1 LAIEGCFVTTP
12 TSQPVEA
19 LHPVL
24 AAESLRKSFGAAPVL
39 IDLSLTLYSGE
50 VHAIIG
56 ENGAGKS
63 TLAKLLAGHEQPDHG
78 RVLLDGEPTRFSGPA
93 DAEHRGIVLVHQE
106 LLLAGQMTVAENLFL
121 GRERRRGPFL
131 DRTAMRI
138 STAQH
143 LARLG
148 CAIHSDMRVDR
159 LSIADRQMV
168 QITRALLIPHRAVI
182 FDEPTAV
189 LTPVETAALFRVI
202 AELKASGTGILFIS
216 HRLAEVAAIAD
227 RVTVLRDGR
236 HVATHP
242 AVDLSQPEMARL
254 MVGREMSA
262 LFPDKPPAPTGPVV
276 LEISG
281 ASVPGFVADAGF
293 SLRAGEILGFA
304 GLVGAG
310 RTELFEGLLGLRPA
324 RIGKVLLEGC
334 PHSLP
339 NPRAA
344 IEAGI
349 GYLTEDRKGKGL
361 LLRHDLAFNLTLA
374 AEHRL
379 RGLPLVDAAREHAAL
394 SRALGDFDIRVG
406 RHDALAGQLSGGNQ
420 QKLLFAKTMLRQPR
434 ILVIDEPTRGID
446 IGTRAQIYR
455 FIASLARD
463 GVSCVI
469 ISSEMQEL
477 IGLCHR
483 ILVMRAGRIV
493 AELQGEE
500 MTEHT
505 IVMHATGVAEPAA

>member
-1 LAIEGCFVTTP
+1 MAIEGCFVTAP
-12 TSQPVEA
+12 ACQPVEIS
-19 LHPVL
+19 HPAL

-39 IDLSLTLYSGE
+39 IDVSLTLHPGE

-78 RVLLDGEPTRFSGPA
+78 RILLDGQPVRFLGPS
-93 DAEHRGIVLVHQE
+93 DAERHGVVLVHQE

-131 DRTAMRI
+131 HRTAMRS
-138 STAQH
+138 STAEH
-143 LARLG
+143 LAQLG
-148 CAIHSDMRVDR
+148 CAVHPDLRVDR

-168 QITRALLIPHRAVI
+168 QIARALLIPHRVVI

-202 AELKASGTGILFIS
+202 AELKTSGAGVLFIS
-216 HRLAEVAAIAD
+216 HRLVEVAAIAD

-242 AVDLSQPEMARL
+242 AADMSQQEMARL

-262 LFPDKPPAPTGPVV
+262 LFPDKPPAPTGPAV
-276 LEISG
+276 LEVGG

-293 SLRAGEILGFA
+293 SVRRGEILGFA

-324 RIGKVLLEGC
+324 RIGKVLLDGR
-334 PHSLP
+334 PHPLP
-339 NPRAA
+339 TPRAA
-344 IEAGI
+344 MEAGI

-374 AEHRL
+374 AEQTLHR
-379 RGLPLVDAAREHAAL
+379 LPLVNAARERAAL
-394 SRALGDFDIRVG
+394 SRALGDFDIRVA
-406 RHDALAGQLSGGNQ
+406 RRDAPAGQLSGGNQ
-420 QKLLFAKTMLRQPR
+420 QKLLFAKTMLRRPR

-455 FIASLARD
+455 FIANLARE

-483 ILVMRAGRIV
+483 ILVMRTGRIV

-500 MTEHT
+500 MTEHN
-505 IVMHATGVAEPAA
+505 IVMHATGVAEPAV

>member
-1 LAIEGCFVTTP
+1 M
-12 TSQPVEA
+12 
-19 LHPVL
+19 
-24 AAESLRKSFGAAPVL
+24 RKSFGAAPVL
-39 IDLSLTLYSGE
+39 IDVSLTLHPGE
-50 VHAIIG
+50 VHAFIG

-63 TLAKLLAGHEQPDHG
+63 TLAKLLAGHEQPDQG
-78 RVLLDGEPTRFSGPA
+78 RILLDGQPVRFPGPS
-93 DAEHRGIVLVHQE
+93 DAERHGIVLVHQE

-121 GRERRRGPFL
+121 GREQRRGPFL
-131 DRTAMRI
+131 ERTAMRI
-138 STAQH
+138 ATAER
-143 LARLG
+143 LTRLG
-148 CAIHSDMRVDR
+148 CSVHPDMRVDR

-168 QITRALLIPHRAVI
+168 QIARALLIPHRVVI

-189 LTPVETAALFRVI
+189 LTPAETAALFRVI
-202 AELKASGTGILFIS
+202 TELKASGAGILFIS

-236 HVATHP
+236 HVATHL
-242 AVDLSQPEMARL
+242 AADLSQHEMARL

-262 LFPDKPPAPTGPVV
+262 LFPDKPQVPTGPVV
-276 LEISG
+276 LEIGG
-281 ASVPGFVADAGF
+281 ASVPGFVTDAGF
-293 SLRAGEILGFA
+293 SLRRGEMLGFA

-324 RIGKVLLEGC
+324 RIGKLLLDGH
-334 PHSLP
+334 PHPLP

-344 IEAGI
+344 MEAGI

-361 LLRHDLAFNLTLA
+361 LLRHNLAFNLTLA

-379 RGLPLVDAAREHAAL
+379 HRLPLVDAAREQAAL

-406 RHDALAGQLSGGNQ
+406 RRDALAGQLSGGNQ
-420 QKLLFAKTMLRQPR
+420 QKLLLAKTMLRRPR

-455 FIASLARD
+455 FIASLARE

-483 ILVMRAGRIV
+483 ILVMRAGRVV

-500 MTEHT
+500 MTEHN
-505 IVMHATGVAEPAA
+505 IVVHATGVAEPAA

>member
-1 LAIEGCFVTTP
+1 LAIEDSSVTLCAR
-12 TSQPVEA
+12 QPADVSY
-19 LHPVL
+19 PVL
-24 AAESLRKSFGAAPVL
+24 ASESLRKSFGAAPVL
-39 IDLSLTLYSGE
+39 IDLSLALHPGE

-63 TLAKLLAGHEQPDHG
+63 TLAKLLGGHEQPDQG
-78 RVLLDGEPTRFSGPA
+78 RILLDGEPVHFHGPA
-93 DAEHRGIVLVHQE
+93 DAEHHGIVLVHQE

-138 STAQH
+138 ATMEH

-148 CAIHSDMRVDR
+148 CAIHPDMRVDK
-159 LSIADRQMV
+159 LSIADRQMA
-168 QITRALLIPHRAVI
+168 QIARALLIPHRAVI

-202 AELKASGTGILFIS
+202 AELKVSGAGVLFIS

-242 AVDLSQPEMARL
+242 AADVSQQEMARL

-262 LFPDKPPAPTGPVV
+262 LFPDKPPPPTGQVV
-276 LEISG
+276 LEIDG

-293 SLRAGEILGFA
+293 LLRRGEILGFA

-324 RIGKVLLEGC
+324 RIGKIVLDGRSH
-334 PHSLP
+334 PLP
-339 NPRAA
+339 SPRAA
-344 IEAGI
+344 MEAGI

-361 LLRHDLAFNLTLA
+361 LLRHNLAFNLTLA
-374 AEHRL
+374 AEQRL
-379 RGLPLVDAAREHAAL
+379 RHLPLVDAAREQAEL

-406 RHDALAGQLSGGNQ
+406 RRDALAGQLSGGNQ
-420 QKLLFAKTMLRQPR
+420 QKLLFAKTMLRRPR
-434 ILVIDEPTRGID
+434 ILIIDEPTRGID

-455 FIASLARD
+455 FIARLARE

-493 AELQGEE
+493 AELQGEG
-500 MTEHT
+500 MTEHS
-505 IVMHATGVAEPAA
+505 IVMHATGVAEAAA

>member
-1 LAIEGCFVTTP
+1 LATEGCSVTVRAC
-12 TSQPVEA
+12 QPA
-19 LHPVL
+19 DISHPVL

-39 IDLSLTLYSGE
+39 IDLSLTLDPGE

-78 RVLLDGEPTRFSGPA
+78 HIMLDGQRVRFPGPA
-93 DAEHRGIVLVHQE
+93 DAERHGIVLVHQE

-131 DRTAMRI
+131 DRSKMRI
-138 STAQH
+138 ATAES
-143 LARLG
+143 LTRLG
-148 CAIHSDMRVDR
+148 CAVHPDTRVDR
-159 LSIADRQMV
+159 LSIADRLMV
-168 QITRALLIPHRAVI
+168 QIARALLIRHRVVI

-202 AELKASGTGILFIS
+202 AELKATGASVLFIS

-242 AVDLSQPEMARL
+242 AAELSQQEMARL

-262 LFPDKPPAPTGPVV
+262 LFPDKPTAPSGAVV
-276 LEISG
+276 LEIAG
-281 ASVPGFVADAGF
+281 TSVPGFVADAGF
-293 SLRAGEILGFA
+293 SLRRGEILGFA

-324 RIGKVLLEGC
+324 RVGKVLLDGC
-334 PHSLP
+334 PHPLP
-339 NPRAA
+339 GPRAA
-344 IEAGI
+344 MDAGI

-374 AEHRL
+374 AEHRFG
-379 RGLPLVDAAREHAAL
+379 RLPLVDAAREQAAL

-406 RHDALAGQLSGGNQ
+406 RRDALAGELSGGNQ
-420 QKLLFAKTMLRQPR
+420 QKLLFAKTMLRRPR
-434 ILVIDEPTRGID
+434 ILIIDEPTRGID

-455 FIASLARD
+455 FIASLARE

-500 MTEHT
+500 MTEHS
-505 IVMHATGVAEPAA
+505 IVMHATGVAERAA